1 MKKVDAVMFLRFFGT
16 QILSSCFGFTS
27 MLFKPSVT
35 TFKST
40 TQKKTLRMS
49 ERVSSYESQLSL
61 EMVEL
66 EMLDLFEPMAFDER
80 REFLR

>member
-1 MKKVDAVMFLRFFGT
+1 M
-16 QILSSCFGFTS
+16 
-27 MLFKPSVT
+27 P
-35 TFKST
+35 
-40 TQKKTLRMS
+40 